1 MWVKICGNTNLEDAA
16 LAAELGADAVGFV
29 FATSPRQVTA
39 AQVAAITR
47 ELRGPVERVGVFD
60 SRDAEEIA
68 RTAAE
73 AGLTAVQLH
82 GGLDEGLLER
92 LAERFAGG
100 VKMIQVLHWT
110 VGDEASAEQLAE
122 QMERVAGLG
131 IADRV
136 LIDSKV
142 GAARGGTGV
151 AFDWAAARGVFA
163 AGRTG
168 MRPDGVRLIV
178 AGGLRAENVAR
189 AIEELGP
196 WGVDVSSGVEA
207 SPGRKRPCAGGAVH
221 CQCTRGR
228 KHLDC
233 DGSDCLLAC
242 GEPNRGEGANRGLG
256 PSGCGRGR
264 SPIAYGCHPICVR
277 RRRMRVQDLPRRKQ

>member
-29 FATSPRQVTA
+29 FAAGKRQMTA

-68 RTAAE
+68 RTAEE

-82 GGLDEGLLER
+82 GGLDEGLVER

-100 VKMIQVLHWT
+100 VKVIQVVHWV
-110 VGDEASAEQLAE
+110 VGADAAGAELAG
-122 QMERVAGLG
+122 QMQRVAALG
-131 IADRV
+131 VERV

-142 GAARGGTGV
+142 GAAMGGTGV
-151 AFDWAAARGVFA
+151 VFDWAAARGVFA
-163 AGRTG
+163 AGSAG
-168 MRPDGVRLIV
+168 MRPEGLRLIV

-189 AIEELGP
+189 AIAELRP

-207 SPGRKRPCAGGAVH
+207 AVGRKDPALVAQFIANARGGV
-221 CQCTRGR
+221 
-228 KHLDC
+228 
-233 DGSDCLLAC
+233 
-242 GEPNRGEGANRGLG
+242 
-256 PSGCGRGR
+256 
-264 SPIAYGCHPICVR
+264 
-277 RRRMRVQDLPRRKQ
+277 